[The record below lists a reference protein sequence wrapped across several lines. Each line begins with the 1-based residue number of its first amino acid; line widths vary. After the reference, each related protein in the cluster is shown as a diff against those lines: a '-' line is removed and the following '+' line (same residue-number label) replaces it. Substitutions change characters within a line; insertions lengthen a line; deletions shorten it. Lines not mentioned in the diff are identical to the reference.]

1 MHEDNFIT
9 VKELPH
15 FFRAAVLFAMGLSSV
30 RNYCLRGGWWSAPWI
45 CVLCA
50 RMECIGHQSRF
61 VHAMAAKSAQDVT
74 EQLMQAVMPEAFQSP
89 APESVQESAPEISQ
103 ESSED
108 PVMEASQ
115 EPSED
120 PVMEASQE
128 LSGDPAPETQ
138 EDQNVEQLPANF
150 SEWVP
155 YNTSDMEQLAQ
166 NLADGKVVY

>member
-1 MHEDNFIT
+1 
-9 VKELPH
+9 
-15 FFRAAVLFAMGLSSV
+15 
-30 RNYCLRGGWWSAPWI
+30 
-45 CVLCA
+45 
-50 RMECIGHQSRF
+50 
-61 VHAMAAKSAQDVT
+61 
-74 EQLMQAVMPEAFQSP
+74 
-89 APESVQESAPEISQ
+89 
-103 ESSED
+103 
-108 PVMEASQ
+108 MEASQ